1 MKEYK
6 TYQARNALKAA
17 LVTNHIMAAK
27 KNGVSHIEAK
37 AEAYLLYNIKAG
49 LPFLVQGLKTK
60 AVVASIPKVRVPV
73 PAAPPSKL
81 PPLPVPQQQ
90 KPALPKPDLF
100 KSLGLPPLP
109 PLPKIGAQENNTL
122 PLDKRGIVCYIII
135 TMRTYKVKVSD
146 GETEWWE
153 KLEAKN
159 DDHLYDIID
168 AEGWDVVSWH
178 KFPSIPAIVE
188 LED

>member
-6 TYQARNALKAA
+6 TYQARNAVKAA
-17 LVTNHIMAAK
+17 LVTNHIKAAK

-37 AEAYLLYNIKAG
+37 AEAYRLYNIKAG
-49 LPFLVQGLKTK
+49 LPFLIQGLKTK
-60 AVVASIPKVRVPV
+60 AVVESIPKVQVPV

-81 PPLPVPQQQ
+81 PPLPVPQLE

-109 PLPKIGAQENNTL
+109 PLPTIGAQENNTL
-122 PLDKRGIVCYIII
+122 PLDKRGIVCYIVT

-146 GETEWWE
+146 GHAEWWE

-159 DDHLYDIID
+159 EDHLWDIID
-168 AEGWDVVSWH
+168 AEGLDVVNYHLDS
-178 KFPSIPAIVE
+178 STPAIVN